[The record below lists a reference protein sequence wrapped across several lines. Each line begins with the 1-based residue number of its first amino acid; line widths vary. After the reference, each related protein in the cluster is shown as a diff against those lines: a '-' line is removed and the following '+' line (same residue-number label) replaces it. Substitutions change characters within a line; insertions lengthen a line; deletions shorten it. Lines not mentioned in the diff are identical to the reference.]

1 MKSDILATSD
11 WAFLGSISVL
21 LFVGIFLFALY
32 RVLRPGAAAY
42 YEPFRSMPL
51 DDARPVEALAATATT
66 RDPHA

>member
-11 WAFLGSISVL
+11 WAFLGSISVI
-21 LFVGIFLFALY
+21 LFFGIFVFALY

-51 DDARPVEALAATATT
+51 DDARPVEAVTSTSDRNA
-66 RDPHA
+66 